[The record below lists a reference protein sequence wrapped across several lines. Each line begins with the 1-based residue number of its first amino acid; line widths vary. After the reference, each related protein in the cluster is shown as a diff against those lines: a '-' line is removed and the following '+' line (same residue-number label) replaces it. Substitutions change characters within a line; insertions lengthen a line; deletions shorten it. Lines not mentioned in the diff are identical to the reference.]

1 MLSLRTLDTSSISF
15 SSSPPTRH
23 PSRLILSALFLLKL
37 NKKIHFYLEL
47 ENSWQFFMRFLCGAS
62 VHLNFDR
69 HVHAR
74 ASMKSCAC
82 VQSIITLRIA
92 GSGEFCTLAAYVY
105 FFCKY

>member
-23 PSRLILSALFLLKL
+23 PSRLILSALFLLKY
-37 NKKIHFYLEL
+37 KKIHFYLDL

-82 VQSIITLRIA
+82 VQSVITLRIA